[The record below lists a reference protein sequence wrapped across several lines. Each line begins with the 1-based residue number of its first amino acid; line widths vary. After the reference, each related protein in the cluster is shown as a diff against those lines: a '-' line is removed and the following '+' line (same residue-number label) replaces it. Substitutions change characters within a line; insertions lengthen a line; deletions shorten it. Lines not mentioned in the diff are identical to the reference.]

1 MLLKDVKRNLSK
13 IETQAGADFLNQLQ
27 KSKLLE
33 RTKEGTEDRV
43 MAGEIINDAEKA
55 TEMDGWQKYLEMV
68 NGGPLKADAKEQ
80 TVNETQDA
88 ENGPFD
94 LFEIERI
101 KNAETEVDKEWRLET
116 RPKRLRQAV
125 SEPKYVKS
133 ALESE
138 ESWYE
143 TSSHASLDY

>member
-55 TEMDGWQKYLEMV
+55 TEMDGW
-68 NGGPLKADAKEQ
+68 
-80 TVNETQDA
+80 
-88 ENGPFD
+88 
-94 LFEIERI
+94 
-101 KNAETEVDKEWRLET
+101 
-116 RPKRLRQAV
+116 
-125 SEPKYVKS
+125 
-133 ALESE
+133 
-138 ESWYE
+138 
-143 TSSHASLDY
+143 